1 MKFNRRNLIKSTFAA
16 GAVGA
21 FAGCLPAEQQQKV
34 VNADVLDKAAAAPI
48 LKLDRITSPVKIASI
63 ELLQKDGSHFVR
75 ARSTDGAQ
83 GISVTNGR
91 ASYLYPILQNLVIPY
106 FIGKDARDL
115 ENLIDGVYLYKSNYK
130 MSNLALWCPLAW
142 VEFSLLDMLGKIAE
156 RPVGELF
163 GGIVRREIAI
173 YHASGNRN
181 TTPAE
186 EVEVLKKLIDRSH
199 AKAIK
204 FKVGGRMRNN
214 ADSIP
219 GRSEGLVRIV
229 RKALGDDLTIFADA
243 NGSYDA
249 AHAIRLGRMMEDY
262 GIDMFEEPCPF
273 DWLEETKAVADALSI
288 PISGGEQ
295 ESSHRRFR
303 WMIENGALQIVQ
315 PDMHY
320 YGGFIR
326 STRVARMAAAAGV
339 TVVPHMSGAGT
350 GFVDVLQFASFTPN
364 IGPYH
369 EYKGGVEKSGK
380 WYDPPLT
387 SDNGVITSPAGPGM
401 GTTIGDDY
409 LADAKKIV

>member
-16 GAVGA
+16 GAVGT

-34 VNADVLDKAAAAPI
+34 ISADALDKAAAAPI
-48 LKLDRITSPVKIASI
+48 LKLEGFTSPVKIASI
-63 ELLQKDGSHFVR
+63 ELLQKDGNHFVR

-83 GISVTNGR
+83 GVSVTNSK
-91 ASYLYPILQNLVIPY
+91 AANLYPILDKLVIPY

-115 ENLIDGVYLYKSNYK
+115 EKLIDGVYLYKSNYK
-130 MSNLALWCPLAW
+130 ISNLALWCPLAW
-142 VEFSLLDMLGKIAE
+142 VEFSLLDMLGKIANK
-156 RPVGELF
+156 PVGELF
-163 GGIVRREIAI
+163 GGIVNREIAI
-173 YHASGNRN
+173 YRASGNRN
-181 TTPAE
+181 TTPAQE
-186 EVEVLKKLIDRSH
+186 IEVLKKLIDRSH
-199 AKAIK
+199 AKAVK

-219 GRSEGLVRIV
+219 GRSEGLVKTV

-249 AHAIRLGRMMEDY
+249 AHAIRLGRMMEDH

-273 DWLEETKAVADALSI
+273 DWLEDTRAVDDALSI

-326 STRVARMAAAAGV
+326 STRVARMAAVAGV

-350 GFVDVLQFASFTPN
+350 GYVDVVQFASFTPN

-380 WYDPPLT
+380 WYDPPLN
-387 SDNGVITSPAGPGM
+387 SDNGVIKAPTGPGM

-409 LADAKKIV
+409 LANAKKIV